1 MKAIKALAL
10 AFWFVALVGSVSA
23 QSQCVNVKFEV
34 DGKEVDQKFRV
45 LLYVDNRV
53 IGPTVV
59 GKSFIVPPELKDQEK
74 VNVRF
79 LSGEYDLFFESVY
92 LTKFNT
98 DWVVGV
104 DTPPFDNENIT
115 SENPDPP
122 GKTLSVIWYID
133 FVPKDKGDGT
143 RVVVKVYK

>member
-1 MKAIKALAL
+1 MKRIKALAL
-10 AFWFVALVGSVSA
+10 VVCVLALVGSVSA
-23 QSQCVNVKFEV
+23 QSQCVRIKFEV
-34 DGKEVDQKFRV
+34 DGKEVNQKFRV
-45 LLYVDNRV
+45 LLYVDNKV
-53 IGPTVV
+53 IEPTVV
-59 GKSFIVPPELKDQEK
+59 GKSFVVPPELKDQEK

-79 LSGEYDLFFESVY
+79 LSGKYDLSFQSVY
-92 LTKFNT
+92 VSKFKT

-104 DTPPFDNENIT
+104 DNPPFDNENIA

>member
-1 MKAIKALAL
+1 MKKIKALAL
-10 AFWFVALVGSVSA
+10 VVCVLAFVGSVSA
-23 QSQCVNVKFEV
+23 QNQCVRIKFEV

-45 LLYVDNRV
+45 LLSVDSRV
-53 IGPTVV
+53 IEPTVV

-79 LSGEYDLFFESVY
+79 LSGKYDLSFESVY
-92 LTKFNT
+92 VTKFKT

-104 DTPPFDNENIT
+104 DNPPFDNENIA

-122 GKTLSVIWYID
+122 GKTVSVIWYID
-133 FVPKDKGDGT
+133 FVPKDKSDGT

>member
-1 MKAIKALAL
+1 MKKIKALAL
-10 AFWFVALVGSVSA
+10 AVCVLALVGSVSA
-23 QSQCVNVKFEV
+23 QSQCVRIKFEV

-45 LLYVDNRV
+45 LLYVDNKV
-53 IGPTVV
+53 MEPTVV
-59 GKSFIVPPELKDQEK
+59 GKSFVVPPELKGQEK

-104 DTPPFDNENIT
+104 DTPPFDNENIA